1 MKHCANYIKNA
12 GLAEGLDNTIN
23 ARMIN
28 ISGSQNYLDTKLVFI
43 QLMYSVNSFRNVLTF
58 LPPQTNV

>member
-23 ARMIN
+23 ARIIN
-28 ISGSQNYLDTKLVFI
+28 ISGSQNYLDTK
-43 QLMYSVNSFRNVLTF
+43 
-58 LPPQTNV
+58 